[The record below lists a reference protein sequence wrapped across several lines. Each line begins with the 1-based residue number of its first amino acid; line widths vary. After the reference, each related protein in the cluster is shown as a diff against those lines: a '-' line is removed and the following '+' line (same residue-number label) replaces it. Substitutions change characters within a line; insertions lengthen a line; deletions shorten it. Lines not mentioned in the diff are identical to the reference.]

1 MYRGFFYDRSGPT
14 LSDMNMSSNVLNE
27 SMNVTIVTTMFI
39 AMLGSTS
46 MSLCLLIRFVVRL
59 SPPPLPTLAFS
70 CLVSTVG
77 SSRQWAR
84 CTLM

>member
-14 LSDMNMSSNVLNE
+14 LSDMNMSSNVLKS

-46 MSLCLLIRFVVRL
+46 MSLCLLVL
-59 SPPPLPTLAFS
+59 PAPPLPTLAFS
-70 CLVSTVG
+70 WLVSTVG